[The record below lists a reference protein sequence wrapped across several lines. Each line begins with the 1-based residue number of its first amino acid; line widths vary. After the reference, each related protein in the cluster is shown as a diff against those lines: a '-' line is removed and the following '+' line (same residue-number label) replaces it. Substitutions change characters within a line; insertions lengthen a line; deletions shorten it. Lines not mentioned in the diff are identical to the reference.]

1 MFIKWGPNGPES
13 SVQSSPGDDGGEW
26 LPVIGDPRL
35 KDRNPV
41 TQTVRYERVDDVVFE
56 RVEGPN
62 EMVWWQGRVKN
73 YPRISDQLDA
83 IWKGGEE
90 MEAMRQRVLAVK
102 AKWPKP

>member
-13 SVQSSPGDDGGEW
+13 SVQSIPGDDGGEW
-26 LPVIGDPRL
+26 LPVISTPSL

-56 RVEGPN
+56 RVEGLRD
-62 EMVWWQGRVKN
+62 MVWWQSRVRN

-102 AKWPKP
+102 EKWPKP